1 MPPFTPHEAP
11 ARDLA
16 ALPLPR
22 PERPIGRDDV
32 LKDVYAALRL
42 NTAVMVSGAAGLGK
56 TSLAAALAAA
66 YTQQPGGVLWLSG
79 NTSPLSSLL
88 VRIGRAYG
96 AREISNS
103 EQPSGTVGA
112 VAALLAQHKP
122 LVVLDDFH
130 DAIVAQSFV
139 DKCAGN
145 LPLLLL
151 TETPLQG
158 PWQSIPLMPL
168 GEAEA
173 VALFKHKAG
182 INDARFDESI
192 AAIARLLQERPYPLA
207 LAARAMVAAKQT
219 PPDFLNVVS
228 GVARANNGQPDATA
242 VAISYRALHNALQ
255 GLILVLGAM
264 PRSEASAELLS
275 MASGTAPDIIDQT
288 INILSQLYLVERFT
302 RYGQSYYRL
311 HKLVAEYAVRTLRGS
326 NRLEALQET
335 VRRVLMTYVEKHST
349 PGQVA
354 HDRLAAEMDNIM
366 AMAEQTSSEG
376 DKATANRLVSLLVRA
391 DDFFKERGYLH
402 ELLTLRDLSTV
413 SRSAFPAYG
422 DEPVAEEDDF
432 DEDDPLGLYDEE
444 DDLPAIDDEM
454 YVEDNYEDVEE
465 EEESVFRRSLLS
477 EDDEE
482 ISDEVLPP
490 RPFPSEPVINAP
502 LSSDPEQ
509 LRQALHQARQAR
521 DLSRQAQIM
530 QMLGRA
536 LVNQGKTT
544 EAIATY
550 NDLVSVQEQLTD
562 DDSLID
568 TLDMLAA
575 LLVKNGSSQ
584 AAIMH
589 ASRGVQL
596 AAAQGNTAAQIN
608 LLLTLGDA
616 QLDLGQSENAARA
629 FSQALELA
637 RNTDDEQHEAI
648 ALYKLGTAHLDNGD
662 PDAAIHTWE
671 QARDLF
677 KAQLKRDFEGRVLGG
692 LGNAYAEQERWLEA
706 IGYYKSALYIAREVG
721 DREEEGIQ
729 LSNLASAQTQAGQ
742 LADALLTSRQAL
754 HVAYQSDDRD
764 NIVAAI
770 LDLVRLMIR
779 SNRLLGI
786 ARLLIQDAENLEPHD
801 RDVIALSDEIEAKL
815 AAAAARGIEQA
826 PVQGTARDY
835 AANAYALLEN

>member
-16 ALPLPR
+16 ALPFPR

-32 LKDVYAALRL
+32 LKEVYGALRL

-139 DKCAGN
+139 TKCAGN

-168 GEAEA
+168 READA

-182 INDARFDESI
+182 INDARFDEAI

-228 GVARANNGQPDATA
+228 GVARANNGQPDTTA

-275 MASGTAPDIIDQT
+275 MASGTAPDVIDQT

-311 HKLVAEYAVRTLRGS
+311 HKLVAEYAIRTLRGS

-349 PGQVA
+349 PGQVN
-354 HDRLAAEMDNIM
+354 HDRLAAEMDNVM

-402 ELLTLRDLSTV
+402 ELLTLRDLSTL

-422 DEPVAEEDDF
+422 EEPVAEKDDF

-465 EEESVFRRSLLS
+465 EESVFRRSLLS

-490 RPFPSEPVINAP
+490 RPFPSEPIINAP

-530 QMLGRA
+530 QMLGKA

-550 NDLVSVQEQLTD
+550 NDLVNVQEQLND

-596 AAAQGNTAAQIN
+596 AAAQGSTAAQIN

-616 QLDLGQSENAARA
+616 QLDLGQSANAARA

-637 RNTDDEQHEAI
+637 RTTDDEQHEAL

-662 PDAAIHTWE
+662 ADAAIHTWE
-671 QARDLF
+671 QARELF
-677 KAQLKRDFEGRVLGG
+677 KAQLKRDYEGRVLGG
-692 LGNAYAEQERWLEA
+692 LGNAYAEQGRWLEA

-801 RDVIALSDEIEAKL
+801 RDVIALSDEIETKL